1 MKNMTNFKG
10 EMIGWLILPI
20 LTIWFSASYLLGVSR
35 QPVWQEQQNQGTPQV
50 LAAIDEPIAAIGP
63 QEFVWSGTGLVTL
76 WFDDA
81 WISQYQVAAP
91 LLKQKGLTGA
101 VAVPTKLMGY
111 EAYMTWGQLKRL
123 RHFYNWEVT
132 AHSRT
137 HNCESQEFTQETLQN
152 EVVGSSND
160 LLAQGYLV
168 NTYVVPCGKTTEEM
182 AKLVKD
188 NFAAMRIA
196 DNGLNPLPLTD
207 SYQILANT
215 IHDGVELKEV
225 KEWLNEA
232 NTDKK
237 WLILMFHQ
245 IDESG
250 DEYSLSPQKF
260 KDIVELVIESQLP
273 VVLPSQ
279 VFEITCVQRASFV
292 GYIFSKTKKNSTG

>member
-1 MKNMTNFKG
+1 VKKKVANFKG
-10 EMIGWLILPI
+10 EMMGWLTLPV
-20 LTIWFSASYLLGVSR
+20 LAIWFSASYLLGVSR
-35 QPVWQEQQNQGTPQV
+35 QPVWQEQNQRTPQV
-50 LAAIDEPIAAIGP
+50 LAAIDEPIDAIGT
-63 QEFVWSGTGLVTL
+63 QEFVWAETGLVTL

-81 WISQYQVAAP
+81 WLSQYQVAAP
-91 LLKQKGLTGA
+91 LLKQNGLTGA

-123 RHFYNWEVT
+123 RHFFNWEVT

-137 HNCESQEFTQETLQN
+137 HNCDSQNFSPETLQS
-152 EVVGSSND
+152 EVVGSNND

-168 NTYVVPCGKTTEEM
+168 NTYVVPCGKMTEEM

-188 NFAAMRIA
+188 NFAAMRLA
-196 DNGLNPLPLTD
+196 DNGLNPIPLTD

-215 IHDGVELKEV
+215 VHDGIEVEEIKT
-225 KEWLNEA
+225 WLNQAEA
-232 NTDKK
+232 EKK
-237 WLILMFHQ
+237 WLVLMFHQ

-260 KDIVELVIESQLP
+260 KTIVEMVVESQLP

-279 VFEITCVQRASFV
+279 VLEIGTF
-292 GYIFSKTKKNSTG
+292 